1 MIECAKL
8 KKTSLRHTD
17 FILIICQAFL
27 LLARF
32 DISHLSFD
40 VVGVQQCQLRYVIY
54 KKNAKNT
61 VVHYHFTSLASVT
74 LFLPDVPV
82 EQVNL
87 TALKD

>member
-40 VVGVQQCQLRYVIY
+40 VVGVQECQLRYVIY
-54 KKNAKNT
+54 KKMLKIPSFT
-61 VVHYHFTSLASVT
+61 ITSLR
-74 LFLPDVPV
+74 
-82 EQVNL
+82 
-87 TALKD
+87 